1 MNEDE
6 LKAELSQAYALRF
19 GEADDYRRAVW
30 GVLTKDFFQPI
41 IGQVESIL
49 DLGCGWGEFINQ
61 IQAKRK
67 FGMDLNP
74 ESRARLASDVEFLEQ
89 DCAKDW
95 ALPDGGL
102 DVVFTSNFLEHL
114 PGKDSVRLTLAQAR
128 RCLKPGGRIICLGP
142 NAKYLAGS
150 YWDFWDHHVA
160 LTDVSL
166 CEVLRLQGF
175 AIERCVDR
183 FLPFTMSGR
192 RPRPLWL
199 VRTYLQLPWL
209 WWLFGRQFLVIGQV
223 AK

>member
-1 MNEDE
+1 MNEAE

-19 GEADDYRRAVW
+19 GDADDYRRAVW

-41 IGQVESIL
+41 IGRVDSIL

-89 DCAKDW
+89 DCSKDW

-114 PGKDSVRLTLAQAR
+114 PSKDAVRLTLAQAR

-160 LTDVSL
+160 LTDASL
-166 CEVLRLQGF
+166 CEILRLQGF

-183 FLPFTMSGR
+183 FLPFTMSGQ

-199 VRTYLQLPWL
+199 VRTFLQLPWV
-209 WWLFGRQFLVIGQV
+209 WRLFGRQFLVIGQV